1 MEKIIRYLLLCSFL
15 FFAVIA
21 SSAQSKGKQKEK
33 KQNYGLKPKEKK
45 AEKHGQK
52 FKGNKTGRGERPP
65 SKDQIAK
72 HKKENGEKK
81 RKKHEKKL
89 KVPLAVPLPLWSL
102 SRDFPPLYFF

>member
-1 MEKIIRYLLLCSFL
+1 MEKIIRYLLLSSLL
-15 FFAVIA
+15 FFAVTA
-21 SSAQSKGKQKEK
+21 ASAQSKGKQKEK
-33 KQNYGLKPKEKK
+33 NPKYGLKPKEKK

-65 SKDQIAK
+65 GKDQIAR

-89 KVPLAVPLPLWSL
+89 KANKEYVKATKQ
-102 SRDFPPLYFF
+102 RRKEKADEIQ